1 MKKFYRLL
9 VFLVEFAIVAALL
22 VVYLASR
29 PETLAYIGEEFLKPR
44 GIDYRALE
52 GTLYEGFTL
61 YDVNVSEEI
70 SIKKLAVSYTFR
82 KLFLP
87 VPRLD
92 EVSVEGLHITP
103 FATEDEGTEGLSLP
117 SFAIRSLR
125 ATDLLIR
132 SEVPVRIDIAAHNS
146 VLKTNRLDAE
156 QISVLAVTKFETARI
171 EGRIEQSVFRGKGRL
186 TPEPVALKPYLDY
199 FKEPP
204 ATLEVEIESASLE
217 SATLRT
223 RVDRLRYAEDEA
235 LSMEAIDLGLN
246 YVYAT
251 GRFGFDA
258 TYGVRYGQNHALVEQ
273 QGMFTTEGVYATSF
287 DAEVTQHSVG
297 LPSETLKGELSGDL
311 ETMDARLETGGIVM
325 KGSTRGYETFSL
337 SAHSGALAIGFI
349 DGLPDLLQ
357 QTVARVD
364 ANATFTRLPE
374 PLVCG
379 GFALDADHTAI
390 GGSFE
395 YAQRHAYV
403 DAVVDPDV
411 SSKLWQELPLRPRA
425 PVHTF
430 FYHAPEESMLY
441 VDSQEL
447 SATLFRHR
455 NAVEGWGS
463 FYEVLFD
470 VNGTVA
476 EDGDTD
482 LHIDSKIPSLYS
494 LINELRPIEI
504 DEYEYYDA
512 EVHVSSRLSV
522 TDEVRIESRVKIP
535 WYALVFDSQHRYYG
549 SESEIVAAVDDSR
562 VTVEQYRLDIMGHSV
577 HSKKP
582 SVIAFDANG
591 TVDIREFWIF
601 DALRL
606 SGRASLSEEE
616 ASLRLSSE
624 RFDYEGPEGRVSL
637 KTDLRFAMEGN
648 ATQSLEGSITLLE
661 GEITYLPV
669 REFTVHDDDIII
681 VQDVRP
687 PSKSKLFVNVALRS
701 AKPIAYKT
709 KEVDIAFSP
718 DVTLWKEPA
727 SPLQLLGM
735 VSVHDGWLYSGGKE
749 FEVRPSEIYFGGAHP
764 INPYL
769 NLHLQYEVDYK
780 YIGIYVTHTLS
791 DPVFLFTSEP
801 PMSQNDIMSYILFGT
816 PASSSFDGAE
826 GGSASVSA
834 ANLILGTGLKNMIG
848 GATGVRIDT
857 MNILTPQDGSFGFE
871 VGARLNKQLRVLYK
885 NDTISSII
893 LQYSVTRAVRLDI
906 DVRETGQGV
915 NVIFIKDFP
924 EWWKKR
930 ERE

>member
-1 MKKFYRLL
+1 MKKLYMRLA
-9 VFLVEFAIVAALL
+9 FLLEFAIVAALL
-22 VVYLASR
+22 LVYLASR
-29 PETLAYIGEEFLKPR
+29 PETLAYVGEQFLKPR
-44 GIDYRALE
+44 GIEYRALE

-61 YDVNVSEEI
+61 YDVNIGEHV
-70 SIKKLAVSYTFR
+70 SIKKLSLSYTFR
-82 KLFLP
+82 KLILP
-87 VPRLD
+87 TPRID
-92 EVSVEGLHITP
+92 EVRVDGLHITP
-103 FATEDEGTEGLSLP
+103 FATEDEEEGGPELPRLAVTTLSV
-117 SFAIRSLR
+117 R
-125 ATDLLIR
+125 DLLVR
-132 SEVPVRIDIAAHNS
+132 SEVPVRIDIDAHNS
-146 VLKTNRLDAE
+146 RTKKGRLDA
-156 QISVLAVTKFETARI
+156 QRVIVSVATKYETARI

-186 TPEPVALKPYLDY
+186 SPDPETLGPLLAYL
-199 FKEPP
+199 KEPP
-204 ATLEVEIESASLE
+204 KTLEVEIESASLE
-217 SATLRT
+217 SAALRT
-223 RVDRLRYAEDEA
+223 RVERLRYAEDEN
-235 LSMEAIDLGLN
+235 LSVEAIDLGLS

-251 GRFGFDA
+251 GRFGFGA
-258 TYGVRYGQNHALVEQ
+258 AYGVRYGQNRARVEQ
-273 QGMFTTEGVYATSF
+273 KGTFTTEGTYASTF
-287 DAEVTQHSVG
+287 DAEVTEHSVD
-297 LPSETLKGELSGDL
+297 LPSEKLTGELAGDL
-311 ETMDARLETGGIVM
+311 GAMDARLETGGIVLN
-325 KGSTRGYETFSL
+325 GSTEDYETFRF

-357 QTVARVD
+357 PTVVRLD
-364 ANATFTRLPE
+364 ANATLTLRPE
-374 PLVCG
+374 PLICG
-379 GFALDADHTAI
+379 GFSLDANHTAAE
-390 GGSFE
+390 GSFE
-395 YAQRHAYV
+395 YAQHHAYV
-403 DAVVDPDV
+403 DAVVDPNV
-411 SSKLWQELPLRPRA
+411 SSPLWRELPLRPRA
-425 PVHTF
+425 PIHTF
-430 FYHAPEESMLY
+430 FYHDPNESMLY
-441 VDSQEL
+441 IDSAEL

-455 NAVEGWGS
+455 NALEGWGS
-463 FYEVLFD
+463 FYQVLFD
-470 VNGTVA
+470 ANGTV
-476 EDGDTD
+476 EPNGDTN
-482 LHIDSKIPSLYS
+482 LYIDSKIPSLYS
-494 LINELRPIEI
+494 LVNELHPVEI

-512 EVHVSSRLSV
+512 EVRISSTLSL
-522 TDEVRIESRVKIP
+522 TDELRIENRVKIP

-549 SESEIVAAVDDSR
+549 SESEIVASVDDSR
-562 VTVEQYRLDIMGHSV
+562 VSVERYRLDIMGHSV
-577 HSKKP
+577 HSDKP

-606 SGRASLSEEE
+606 SGKASLAKQE
-616 ASLRLSSE
+616 AALRLSSE

-637 KTDLRFAMEGN
+637 KTDLHFVMEGN

-718 DVTLWKEPA
+718 DVTFWKEPA

-735 VSVHDGWLYSGGKE
+735 MSVYDGWLYSGGKE

-780 YIGIYVTHTLS
+780 LIGIYVTHTLS

-826 GGSASVSA
+826 GGSAGVSA

-848 GATGVRIDT
+848 GATGIRIDT

-924 EWWKKR
+924 EWWKKKGR
-930 ERE
+930 E